1 MVESERLATGSMP
14 CGRAMFKRIFQYF
27 QLERDRIGM
36 LGERSLLSLRIPGNI
51 HADFEAF
58 RDKYIYVMPT
68 IPIQDQPR
76 EQTLF
81 NHVIDELERCSIM
94 AHKVQKAH
102 KAPLHSH
109 RRTTKVVTFDICW
122 WFDLRRSNKRAEPFW
137 AKLTSVVDI
146 EPPEPIYRIL
156 GRNHLVMPLNQADG
170 HEECA
175 AFRIQEALIF
185 DMLDYA
191 HQTVDLFISAS
202 PTPRAW
208 SMQQHHSSL
217 MAPSQF
223 SMKKLKASWPLM
235 HAEYSWRC
243 CGLAACLDPI

>member
-1 MVESERLATGSMP
+1 MSSSGVPLWLIKCRKPARPHFIATA
-14 CGRAMFKRIFQYF
+14 GRQK
-27 QLERDRIGM
+27 L
-36 LGERSLLSLRIPGNI
+36 LLST
-51 HADFEAF
+51 
-58 RDKYIYVMPT
+58 YVDDLTFAGPT
-68 IPIQDQPR
+68 I
-76 EQTLF
+76 E
-81 NHVIDELERCSIM
+81 HES
-94 AHKVQKAH
+94 
-102 KAPLHSH
+102 
-109 RRTTKVVTFDICW
+109 
-122 WFDLRRSNKRAEPFW
+122 FW

-175 AFRIQEALIF
+175 AFRVQKALIF

-208 SMQQHHSSL
+208 SMRQHHSYL

-235 HAEYSWRC
+235 HVEYSWRC
-243 CGLAACLDPI
+243 CGLADYLDPI